1 MIVMKI
7 ALVICYMGKMPW
19 YFKYFVQS
27 CRYNPSVDF
36 YIITDHPIADDLPAN
51 VKPVYK
57 SINDISELA
66 EKKLGFE
73 VNIKSGYKLCDFK
86 PAYGFLFDD
95 LLKDYDFWG
104 HGDIDIV
111 FGNIRYFIS
120 DEILENNDLVVVRHD
135 YLTGYFQL
143 FRNNEKMNTL
153 FMRSKDYVR
162 VMAEER
168 HFCFDETNFK
178 FDDFAEGK
186 SPDEI
191 PSEIESMMHVVKR
204 AQAQNYIRAFFDFM
218 VVEGVP
224 GNIKWNKGELVFKKR
239 FEILLYHMIHF
250 KKRYNPKRGP
260 RHVPDVFTISTKRI
274 YHGQ

>member
-1 MIVMKI
+1 MKI
-7 ALVICYMGKMPW
+7 ALVICYTGEMPW
-19 YFKYFVQS
+19 YFKYFVHS
-27 CRYNPSVDF
+27 CRYNPTVDF
-36 YIITDHPIADDLPAN
+36 YIITDHRIDDGLPPN
-51 VKPVYK
+51 VRPVYR
-57 SINDISELA
+57 SLNDISELA
-66 EKKLGFE
+66 TKKLGFE

-104 HGDIDIV
+104 HGDIDVV

-120 DEILENNDLVVVRHD
+120 DDILANNDLVVVRHD
-135 YLTGYFQL
+135 FLTGYFQL

-162 VMAEER
+162 VMTEEK

-178 FDDFAEGK
+178 FHDFAEGK

-204 AQAQNYIRAFFDFM
+204 AQIQNYIRAFFDFM

-224 GNIKWNKGELVFKKR
+224 GNIKWNKGELVFRKR

-250 KKRYNPKRGP
+250 KRTYNPRRGP
-260 RHVPDVFTISTKRI
+260 RHIPDVFTISKKRI
-274 YHGQ
+274 YHRATA